1 MITTVTLNPAEDKT
15 FTAAR
20 LILGQANRIDSVKNI
35 AGGKGINVTKV
46 LRQYGY
52 PVRALGFLG
61 GYTGKFI
68 EDYVKSIGAECL
80 FTYVDGETRVNINIL
95 SQDGYVTEL
104 LEPGPDIREKELDAF
119 FEDFNKG
126 IADSDLVILSG
137 SAPEHVPAAVYYDLI
152 LQAKNKGKKVILD
165 SNGIYL
171 KESINACPY
180 MVKPNIRE
188 LEVLSGRRIKRM
200 EDAIGAALQIGGR
213 GINHV
218 MVSMGAK
225 GLLYINDRE
234 IMYAKAPEVKAV
246 NTVGC
251 GDSVVAAFAVAEKQ
265 GMGNEELLK
274 FCVGV
279 SAANA
284 TTLESAVIPMDK
296 TEELI
301 EQVKI
306 IRY

>member
-15 FTAAR
+15 FTVTR
-20 LILGQANRIDSVKNI
+20 LVQGQVNRIDSVKNI
-35 AGGKGINVTKV
+35 AGGKGINVSKV

-52 PVRALGFLG
+52 DVRALGFLG

-68 EDYVKSIGAECL
+68 EDYVRSIGAECF
-80 FTYVDGETRVNINIL
+80 FTYVNGETRVNINIL

-104 LEPGPDIREKELDAF
+104 LEPGPDIREKELSLF
-119 FEDFNKG
+119 FHDFEQG

-137 SAPEHVPAAVYYDLI
+137 SAPEQVPATVYHDLI
-152 LQAKNKGKKVILD
+152 LRARNKGKKVILD
-165 SNGIYL
+165 SSGVFL

-180 MVKPNIRE
+180 MVKPNIKE
-188 LEVLSGRRIKRM
+188 LEILSGRKIKRI

-213 GINHV
+213 GIHHV

-251 GDSVVAAFAVAEKQ
+251 GDSVVAAFAMACKQ
-265 GMGNEELLK
+265 EMSNEELLK
-274 FCVGV
+274 FCVGI

-296 TEELI
+296 AEELM

>member
-1 MITTVTLNPAEDKT
+1 MITTVTLNPAQDRT
-15 FTAAR
+15 FTTAR
-20 LILGQANRIDSVKNI
+20 MILGQVNRIDSVKNI

-52 PVRALGFLG
+52 EVRTLGFLG

-68 EDYVKSIGAECL
+68 EDYVRSIGAECF

-104 LEPGPDIREKELDAF
+104 LEPGPDVGEKELGRF
-119 FEDFNKG
+119 LVDFDKG
-126 IADSDLVILSG
+126 IEDSQLVILSG
-137 SAPEHVPAAVYYDLI
+137 SASEGVPPTIYQDLI
-152 LQAKNKGKKVILD
+152 LRAKSRGKKVILD
-165 SNGIYL
+165 SSGVFL

-180 MVKPNIRE
+180 MVKPNIKE
-188 LEVLSGRRIKRM
+188 LEILSGRKIKRM

-225 GLLYINDRE
+225 GLLYINNRE
-234 IMYAKAPEVKAV
+234 IMYAKAPQVKAV

-251 GDSVVAAFAVAEKQ
+251 GDSVVAAFAMAHEQ
-265 GMGNEELLK
+265 GMSNEELLK
-274 FCVGV
+274 FCVGI

-296 TEELI
+296 AEELM
-301 EQVKI
+301 EQVKVV
-306 IRY
+306 RY